1 MITAQYFIANWKMN
15 VPALPVWVRDVSQAM
30 LGREAQVVLCPPF
43 TRLSAA
49 QMVLTDTGMA
59 LGAQD
64 CHAQENGAYTGD
76 VSALM
81 LRQVGCTH
89 VILGHSER
97 RAQHHETDAMVR
109 AKVACALAHGLTPIL
124 CIGESLEVRESGDAE
139 KMVTQQLLACM
150 PDMDDDDEIIIAYE
164 PIWAIGTG
172 KTPGCDEIEAMHAA
186 IKKQLHK
193 RAPLVYGGSVNIGN
207 AADILALPSVDGVLV
222 GGASLDAAQ
231 FATIINAG
239 K

>member
-1 MITAQYFIANWKMN
+1 MSGSQVFIANWKMN
-15 VPALPVWVRDVSQAM
+15 VPALPAWVRDVSQAM
-30 LGREAQVVLCPPF
+30 LGREASVVLCPPF

-49 QMVLTDTGMA
+49 QMVLTDTGIA

-64 CHAQENGAYTGD
+64 CHAAEQGAFTGD

-89 VILGHSER
+89 VIVGHSER
-97 RAQHHETDAMVR
+97 RAQHHESDAVVR
-109 AKVACALAHGLTPIL
+109 AKVAAALAHGLTPVL
-124 CIGESLEVRESGDAE
+124 CIGESLEVREAGKAE
-139 KMVTQQLLACM
+139 EVVTKQLLDCL
-150 PDMDDDDEIIIAYE
+150 PDSDDDDDIIIAYE

-172 KTPGCDEIEAMHAA
+172 KTPAPDDIEAIHGV

-193 RAPLVYGGSVNIGN
+193 PCALVYGGSVNIGN

-231 FATIINAG
+231 FATILKAG
-239 K
+239 T